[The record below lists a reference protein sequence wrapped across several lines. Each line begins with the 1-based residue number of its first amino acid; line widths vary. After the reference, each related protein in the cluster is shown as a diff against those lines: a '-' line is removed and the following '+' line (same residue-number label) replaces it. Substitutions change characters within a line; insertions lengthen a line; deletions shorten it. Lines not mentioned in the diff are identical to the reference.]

1 MASYAPEYRKQA
13 RDLVA
18 EKGRMTP
25 TEIIKEIGN
34 PPPGIRLKSDGRGS
48 VTTEPIDKRRARR
61 EKAETKR
68 SKAVK
73 PKTEGEAAYMRQVQR
88 QARAQSQSTEAQFV
102 SGGRPSIAEHDVRV
116 ASGGSSEFMS
126 VSDPEFKL
134 HKDKIEDAA
143 YRKFGEK
150 VVVDIDDV
158 SGDVRLIPAQY
169 HNKYQPTSQQPGI
182 DIPMGTDID
191 KALNKFAS
199 TKFKPTR
206 LIDRFT
212 PAQRRRLNA
221 APTMQAKELLLKE
234 FKNMPPTSIGG
245 SPLSPLNR
253 GSAAYGGIETEAEE
267 FAQSL
272 IGASMVRMPLA
283 N

>member
-61 EKAETKR
+61 EKAEIKR

-73 PKTEGEAAYMRQVQR
+73 PKTEGEAAYMRQIQR
-88 QARAQSQSTEAQFV
+88 QAKAQSQSTEAQFV

-150 VVVDIDDV
+150 VVVDIDNV

-169 HNKYQPTSQQPGI
+169 HNKFQPTSQQPGI

-206 LIDRFT
+206 LIDQFT
-212 PAQRRRLNA
+212 PAQRRQLARVQTYQEKDDLI
-221 APTMQAKELLLKE
+221 TR
-234 FKNMPPTSIGG
+234 FKQEGIG
-245 SPLSPLNR
+245 SNPLSPLNQD
-253 GSAAYGGIETEAEE
+253 SAAYGGIESQTNEYAPTLPG
-267 FAQSL
+267 S
-272 IGASMVRMPLA
+272 SPLA
-283 N
+283 DLIRLAN

>member
-88 QARAQSQSTEAQFV
+88 QAKAESQSTEAQFV

-150 VVVDIDDV
+150 VVVDIDNV

-169 HNKYQPTSQQPGI
+169 HNKFQPTSQQPGI

-206 LIDRFT
+206 LIDQFT
-212 PAQRRRLNA
+212 PAQRRQLARVQTYQEKDDLI
-221 APTMQAKELLLKE
+221 TR
-234 FKNMPPTSIGG
+234 FKQEGIG
-245 SPLSPLNR
+245 SNPLSPLNQD
-253 GSAAYGGIETEAEE
+253 SAAYGGIESQTNEYAPTLPG
-267 FAQSL
+267 S
-272 IGASMVRMPLA
+272 SPLA
-283 N
+283 DLIRLAN